1 MYRVTYYFNS
11 SSAVAS
17 KEFQSLQEAT
27 DFSIKQ
33 PINSILEIKHYDAKA
48 SNIQDEP
55 NLNR

>member
-1 MYRVTYYFNS
+1 MYRVSYYPNNS
-11 SSAVAS
+11 NAVAF
-17 KEFQSLQEAT
+17 KEFDDFKEAT
-27 DFSIKQ
+27 EFSIKQ